1 VTVSHNLQLNLTTN
15 TMLTM
20 LTIRRFRWEGHQG
33 VLGQVTNR
41 VIQELELQQGGGG
54 VCLVDIKGQELDQLA
69 VVAIPVEAVEED
81 GGVCIQMVGAMLN
94 SMTSPGVFILNLTTM
109 EEEEAA
115 VVVGAEV
122 AVA

>member
-1 VTVSHNLQLNLTTN
+1 
-15 TMLTM
+15 MLTM
-20 LTIRRFRWEGHQG
+20 LTILRFRWEGHQG
-33 VLGQVTNR
+33 VLGGVTNR

-54 VCLVDIKGQELDQLA
+54 VCLVDIKGQELEQLA
-69 VVAIPVEAVEED
+69 VVAIPVEAIEED
-81 GGVCIQMVGAMLN
+81 EGVCIQMVGAMLN
-94 SMTSPGVFILNLTTM
+94 SMTSLGVFILNLTTM